1 MLISDTKGKLT
12 TGLSFP
18 APSGRRQSASPSVC
32 KPILSLCQLFNV
44 KILPITS
51 IQTVIY
57 LTTVIAYN
65 YGKRF
70 LPNKNYIGFLTF
82 VPVPFIY
89 IFLGGGWHFSATNW
103 IAHYPG
109 MRHSEMVLQEEQC
122 TSVTCFSTTDVF
134 MWGTRRIENF
144 PITWPGMTVLAPG
157 SSNAPSI
164 PWIERDGYLHRC
176 IRISSWIKI
185 ILLHERI
192 FH

>member
-89 IFLGGGWHFSATNW
+89 IFWGGGMALQCYQLNSSLPRNATLRNGAAGRTVH
-103 IAHYPG
+103 ICYLFFH
-109 MRHSEMVLQEEQC
+109 H
-122 TSVTCFSTTDVF
+122 
-134 MWGTRRIENF
+134 RRIH
-144 PITWPGMTVLAPG
+144 V
-157 SSNAPSI
+157 
-164 PWIERDGYLHRC
+164 RDQTD
-176 IRISSWIKI
+176 
-185 ILLHERI
+185 
-192 FH
+192 